1 MLPCKLLVTNTW
13 LLPIIDCT
21 GFECPQVYF
30 RINVKNN
37 IIKFKTVGSPGLR
50 SCFMFANLKPG
61 WQPGGPVASHQACV
75 ASCRHSSHVS
85 AGRQQVSNTRTQ
97 LLPPSSDQR
106 QDGPF
111 PIQCEPWEDLS
122 WTWWLDAGRGWRRA
136 ACRAAVSAKNRFRCC
151 LPAVRCSSS
160 AAAHEKTS
168 FSRTAA
174 KHNPEVTLK
183 AS

>member
-1 MLPCKLLVTNTW
+1 MLPCKLLVTKTW
-13 LLPIIDCT
+13 LLPIIDCA
-21 GFECPQVYF
+21 GLECPQVYF

-37 IIKFKTVGSPGLR
+37 ITKLKTVGFPGLR
-50 SCFMFANLKPG
+50 SCRMFANLKPG
-61 WQPGGPVASHQACV
+61 RQPGAPV
-75 ASCRHSSHVS
+75 ASCRHSSGVS
-85 AGRQQVSNTRTQ
+85 AGRQQVPTTRTQ

-122 WTWWLDAGRGWRRA
+122 WTCWLDAGQGWRSA
-136 ACRAAVSAKNRFRCC
+136 ACRAPVSAKKRFRCC
-151 LPAVRCSSS
+151 LPAVRCSRS
-160 AAAHEKTS
+160 AAAREKTS